1 MERGY
6 DCKTRNPKRPPW
18 VISSQGSRHKARY
31 KSTCEDW
38 SLQVNLAGIPHRD
51 KRPVSAWEDLI
62 ARPLRALHLGSIRN
76 RILLLAVLATLVP
89 ALATTCVS
97 YGRDRKSTRLNSSH

>member
-1 MERGY
+1 
-6 DCKTRNPKRPPW
+6 
-18 VISSQGSRHKARY
+18 
-31 KSTCEDW
+31 
-38 SLQVNLAGIPHRD
+38 
-51 KRPVSAWEDLI
+51 VSAWQEII

-97 YGRDRKSTRLNSSH
+97 YERNRDSLSDQLDQALRSASSEAARETALWLTERLGRAARRSAACATTSTQSARGFRTMKRCW